1 MSAVSS
7 FSPFPRSSCASLFH
21 HGDTFV
27 HSLSLSLSLFLCVSL
42 MIYYFSYYHDVLLLL
57 GALFEYLK
65 LVGHPQQNI
74 QTEPKYAVMKMWRE
88 NGFTVKAPGAFTPH
102 YIQRH
107 VLTRHDTD
115 QVQ

>member
-1 MSAVSS
+1 
-7 FSPFPRSSCASLFH
+7 
-21 HGDTFV
+21 
-27 HSLSLSLSLFLCVSL
+27 